1 VDRAWRL
8 GAVITIL
15 AVGPSGAQLSAFA
28 GSHPSVEI
36 LTAVETEDA
45 LEKLARNRRIDA
57 LLLLPGAAALE
68 IAETLRE
75 EDPAAPPLFAAASAG
90 HVPGAR
96 VLRSEDPE
104 RLLELLTQA
113 LASEA

>member
-1 VDRAWRL
+1 M
-8 GAVITIL
+8 ITIL
-15 AVGPSGAQLSAFA
+15 VVGPSGTQLSAFA

-57 LLLLPGAAALE
+57 VLLLPGAAALE

-75 EDPAAPPLFAAASAG
+75 EDPAAPPLFAPASVG
-90 HVPGAR
+90 QLPGVRALPA
-96 VLRSEDPE
+96 VDSD
-104 RLLELLTQA
+104 RLLELLVEA
-113 LASEA
+113 LESDA